1 MLYNLLAPL
10 AGDFGPLNL
19 FRYITFRT
27 GAAVVTAGTFS
38 IRIVPVMGMC
48 FMVVGAF
55 ALLVMPAAGDL
66 SMAVGFG
73 GLHIVCGVTIA
84 RRHGG

>member
-1 MLYNLLAPL
+1 
-10 AGDFGPLNL
+10 
-19 FRYITFRT
+19 
-27 GAAVVTAGTFS
+27 
-38 IRIVPVMGMC
+38 MGIC

-73 GLHIVCGVTIA
+73 GLQIVFGVTIA